1 MNRTRLTGH
10 IKEDIIGIITVANYA
25 AELIFNLQI
34 IILAEDIVSSEI
46 PA

>member
-1 MNRTRLTGH
+1 MNRTGPTGY
-10 IKEDIIGIITVANYA
+10 IEEDMIGIITVIDYT
-25 AELIFNLQI
+25 AEPIFNLQI